1 MRKHVVGYVVLGVL
15 AIGASSATAAS
26 LITGA
31 QIKNNSVT
39 GFDVRTASLNGTDIK
54 NGSIG
59 PSDLSSRAKTAGPQG
74 PAGIASVTEVD
85 GAEVPVPPGA
95 VGGATAACPAGS
107 TIVGTGFDASVGS
120 VGFVNRFG
128 SIVGVAVLNFTDIPI
143 VISAQAICAS
153 GPGISS
159 PATLRSVPSGDGFE
173 RKLAAFKAAQ
183 QR

>member
-1 MRKHVVGYVVLGVL
+1 MKKHVVGYVVFGIL
-15 AIGASSATAAS
+15 AVGASSATAAS

-54 NGSIG
+54 NRSIG
-59 PSDLSSRAKTAGPQG
+59 PSDLSSSAKTSG
-74 PAGIASVTEVD
+74 PAGIANVTEVNSAD
-85 GAEVPVPPGA
+85 VPVAPGD

-107 TIVGTGFDASVGS
+107 VIIGTGFDTSVGNI
-120 VGFVNRFG
+120 GFVLRFG
-128 SIVGVAVLNFTDIPI
+128 NLVGLAALNDTPIPI

-153 GPGISS
+153 GPGVST
-159 PATLRSVPSGDGFE
+159 PATLRSVSSAGSFE

-183 QR
+183 RR